1 MMIDF
6 AKFTNLDFGQILGKV
21 PASKARPS
29 NILPAWA
36 DQRPS
41 FFKIKD
47 PARLE
52 GRERALQAQLMPLT
66 LLPMV
71 AAAVA
76 PSHML
81 GAVPAGGWA
90 APCGTAIAQAQALR
104 DARRLGHILPWP
116 ARRSPA
122 GLRRSRFW
130 T

>member
-1 MMIDF
+1 MIIF
-6 AKFTNLDFGQILGKV
+6 AKFTNLDFGQILSKV
-21 PASKARPS
+21 PPSKARPS
-29 NILPAWA
+29 NTLPAWA

-90 APCGTAIAQAQALR
+90 VPCGTTIAQPHALR
-104 DARRLGHILPWP
+104 DARRLGRSLPWP

-122 GLRRSRFW
+122 DLRRSRFEA
-130 T
+130 